1 VGHFNTPLSSMDRSL
16 RPKLTREIMKLM
28 EVMIQM
34 DLTDIYKHFTKTKR
48 IYLLL
53 STSWGLLQN

>member
-1 VGHFNTPLSSMDRSL
+1 
-16 RPKLTREIMKLM
+16 
-28 EVMIQM
+28 M

-53 STSWGLLQN
+53 STSWGLLQNWPWNWSQNKFQQI